1 MAQSLNRVLLI
12 GRLGRDPEMRY
23 TADGEAVTTLSL
35 ATDRPPKPD
44 GAAETDWHR
53 VVCWAKLAEFAGQF
67 LAKGRLVCVTGRI
80 CYRSWESRDGQRH
93 RTAEIVAAE
102 LVLLDRKPDAEPAD
116 APPMEPAVD
125 AAV

>member
-1 MAQSLNRVLLI
+1 MRTFSLTILI

-23 TADGEAVTTLSL
+23 TAEGEAVTTLSL

-44 GAAETDWHR
+44 GAVETDWHR
-53 VVCWAKLAEFAGQF
+53 IVCWAKLAEFAGQF

-93 RTAEIVAAE
+93 RTAEITASE
-102 LVLLDRKPDAEPAD
+102 LVPLDRKPDAEPAD
-116 APPMEPAVD
+116 APPMETEVD
-125 AAV
+125 ASV